1 MNALGDPL
9 TVGALYCCVP
19 YRNDTDQTPIDVQE
33 RLGREYA
40 ASIGLTVAARLV
52 FVDRRRSV
60 WTPRADR
67 PGWAGLLAAVRGG
80 RVGAAVVF
88 RPSTLV
94 QHRAADAIE
103 LLLTARDRAVP
114 LHGFGDRL
122 DLSGPE
128 AVASALEQAR
138 RLHGKSASVSQ
149 TAQGAHHRAAQDGR
163 PHGGGLRAFGYE
175 PGMRALIDDEACVV
189 REIYT
194 RYLSG
199 DSLRAIA
206 WDLNTR
212 AVPTAG
218 GSTWTITG
226 VGRILAAPRYAGLRT
241 FHGSAES
248 EDGYRHAAWEPCVS
262 VQDWQ
267 RAQSERETRA
277 AASGGVG
284 PHAAY
289 LLTGLVL
296 CEKCRDHMVGSIIA
310 GYRMY
315 ACASM
320 NRAHPGKCNR
330 RIAAKSL
337 EQFVQQAAVEILGEW
352 GDVLADCDLPVTVR
366 RRPVAGQDPT
376 PKHWF
381 RNGHGQVDVQAAH
394 VLDGVA
400 TGPDASDAWARLPDE
415 RKRAVLRFLFASVEI
430 GAKTTSRPVF
440 DTSRINILPNP
451 VLAADGAGPERGLR
465 PSGGAV
471 RE

>member
-1 MNALGDPL
+1 MNALGDPS

-19 YRNDTDQTPIDVQE
+19 YRNDADQTPIDVQE
-33 RLGREYA
+33 RQGREYA
-40 ASIGLTVAARLV
+40 ASIGLSVPARLV
-52 FVDRRRSV
+52 FVDRHRAV
-60 WTPRADR
+60 WNPRADR
-67 PGWAGLLAAVRGG
+67 PGWAGLLTAIRGG
-80 RVGAAVVF
+80 RIGAAVVF

-94 QHRAADAIE
+94 QRRAADAIE
-103 LLLTARDRAVP
+103 LLLAVRERAVS
-114 LHGFGDRL
+114 LRGFGDDL

-128 AVASALEQAR
+128 ALESALEQAR
-138 RLHGKSASVSQ
+138 RLHGKAASVSQ
-149 TAQGAHHRAAQDGR
+149 TAQGAHHRAAEDGR

-175 PGMRALIDDEACVV
+175 PGMRALIDDEATVV

-212 AVPTAG
+212 AVPTVG
-218 GSTWTITG
+218 GSTWTTTG

-241 FHGSAES
+241 FQGSAES
-248 EDGYRHAAWEPCVS
+248 ADGYRHASWEPCVS
-262 VQDWQ
+262 VEDWQ

-277 AASGGVG
+277 AASGGTA
-284 PHAAY
+284 PRAAY
-289 LLTGLVL
+289 LLTGLVV
-296 CEKCRDHMVGSIIA
+296 CGRCGDHMVGSVVA

-320 NRAHPGKCNR
+320 NRAHPGRCSR

-337 EQFVQQAAVEILGEW
+337 EQFVQQAAVAILGEW
-352 GDVLADCDLPVTVR
+352 GDVPAACDLPVTVR
-366 RRPVAGQDPT
+366 RGPAGSQGPT

-394 VLDGVA
+394 VLDGVV
-400 TGPDASDAWARLPDE
+400 TGPDAPSAWKRLPDE

-440 DTSRINILPNP
+440 DTSRINILSNP
-451 VLAADGAGPERGLR
+451 VLAADGAGPERRLR
-465 PSGGAV
+465 PSDGAV
-471 RE
+471 RD